1 MRYYLTTNKGHDSID
16 IWKDHP
22 SQTNHVFH
30 YTNLKG
36 GAIHH
41 YAWTYSFSTPILID
55 GIRHIIQDESDSYE
69 ELYER
74 ASLYSL

>member
-1 MRYYLTTNKGHDSID
+1 MRYYLTTNNGHDSID

-41 YAWTYSFSTPILID
+41 YAKTYTFDCPLSIL
-55 GIRHIIQDESDSYE
+55 GINHIIQDESEDLEQLLINATIYA
-69 ELYER
+69 L
-74 ASLYSL
+74 